1 MGLRLQQVYRRD
13 LLSTA
18 VPLQAVSI
26 GPTLNHDAV
35 VTGVVHSSF
44 PHALNMVVGD
54 DLWTLLSLGKS
65 DLPFGIR
72 VAADTLAGLPICPG
86 DRVSVRGGFLAVGMQ
101 GVVVDFRA
109 APHWRVS
116 PPARLAPGIEE
127 RLAIV
132 ARATA
137 ANAWSESSN
146 IAFDVMTY
154 LANKAGVPTDLLT
167 HVVGRG
173 PGLTPAGDDVLA
185 GILAILALPQTGD
198 RGHAAR
204 TTLTRLLRTL
214 LPMTTSLSGSLLQ
227 QAAAGQFSKA
237 VHELLFTLVA
247 APSIAELMRAIANML
262 TIGATSGADT
272 CMGIVAAARNFLAPT
287 AFGEAA

>member
-86 DRVSVRGGFLAVGMQ
+86 DRVSVRGGSGRRYAGSRGGFPRCTALAR
-101 GVVVDFRA
+101 FA
-109 APHWRVS
+109 AR
-116 PPARLAPGIEE
+116 E
-127 RLAIV
+127 
-132 ARATA
+132 ARA
-137 ANAWSESSN
+137 
-146 IAFDVMTY
+146 
-154 LANKAGVPTDLLT
+154 
-167 HVVGRG
+167 
-173 PGLTPAGDDVLA
+173 
-185 GILAILALPQTGD
+185 GD
-198 RGHAAR
+198 RRAPRHRCTRNCGQCMERVFQYSIRCHDVPRQQSWR
-204 TTLTRLLRTL
+204 T
-214 LPMTTSLSGSLLQ
+214 
-227 QAAAGQFSKA
+227 
-237 VHELLFTLVA
+237 
-247 APSIAELMRAIANML
+247 API
-262 TIGATSGADT
+262 
-272 CMGIVAAARNFLAPT
+272 C
-287 AFGEAA
+287 